1 MANQP
6 RRVEPA
12 APPGE
17 VCILRLSA
25 IGDTCHVVP
34 LVRTLQHALPATR
47 ITWVIGRAEARLMGL
62 LPEVEFITIDKR
74 DLAGSLR
81 QLRGAL
87 RGRRFDALLHMQ
99 LALRASLFAAAIPAR
114 RRIGFDRAR
123 ARELQWLFT
132 NERIPAR
139 RDEHVLD
146 SFFGFAQALGIDER
160 RVQWNLPLRA
170 ADEDWARGHLPD
182 GQPALVISPCSSH
195 VLRNWTVAGYAAVAA
210 HAVRRHGLAVL
221 LVGGRSA
228 LERDTSEAIARAAG
242 VPVTN
247 LTGQDTLPQL
257 LALLARAR
265 LLLSPDSGPAHMATM
280 VGTPV
285 LGLYAATRVARSGPY
300 LSRHWCID
308 RYEQA
313 ALRFRGKPAAQLPW
327 QEKIEE
333 PGVMELIEP
342 GAVTARLDEMLAT
355 PLLR

>member
-6 RRVEPA
+6 RRVETA

-17 VCILRLSA
+17 LCILRLSA

-47 ITWVIGRAEARLMGL
+47 ITWVIGRVEARLMGL
-62 LPEVEFITIDKR
+62 LPGVEFITIDKR
-74 DLAGSLR
+74 DLAGSWR
-81 QLRGAL
+81 QLRRQL
-87 RGRRFDALLHMQ
+87 HGRRFDALLHMQ
-99 LALRASLFAAAIPAR
+99 LALRASAFATAISAR

-132 NERIPAR
+132 NEQVPAHANQ
-139 RDEHVLD
+139 HVLD
-146 SFFGFAQALGIDER
+146 SFFGFAEALGIHER
-160 RVQWNLPLRA
+160 RLEWNLPQRT
-170 ADEDWARGHLPD
+170 EDGQWARGHIPD

-195 VLRNWTVAGYAAVAA
+195 VLRNWSVEGYAAAAA

-221 LVGGRSA
+221 LVGGRSE
-228 LERDTSEAIARAAG
+228 LERRTSEAIAAAAG

-247 LTGQDTLPQL
+247 LAGQDTLPQL

-265 LLLSPDSGPAHMATM
+265 VLLTPDSGPAHMATM

-308 RYEQA
+308 RYGQA
-313 ALRFRGKPAAQLPW
+313 ALRFRGKPASELPW

-333 PGVMELIEP
+333 PGVMALIEP
-342 GAVTARLDEMLAT
+342 DAVTARLDEMLAA